1 MTRRLSSSTHR
12 PTASVAHTLKSM
24 AALILSTVSVLLL
37 AACASGPAA
46 AHGRIAVDARTM
58 AQAAADEQRRELEE
72 MRNVNADARRNALQ
86 LQRHID
92 TLQAEVIDRGL
103 LLTLDDA
110 QFSGNSARLN
120 NGGSARLD
128 QLASFLDDYPY
139 RSAQI
144 ESSAACKASVGY
156 DALLSQRRAVAV
168 ASYLVQR
175 GIAATRLSAR
185 TKENASEDDE
195 DCDAPAL
202 HRNRQVMVI
211 IEDVL
216 TSAR

>member
-1 MTRRLSSSTHR
+1 MEALNLATGRARAAIRL
-12 PTASVAHTLKSM
+12 A
-24 AALILSTVSVLLL
+24 SVLLL
-37 AACASGPAA
+37 AACASAPAA
-46 AHGRIAVDARTM
+46 AQAGIVVDARTM

-92 TLQAEVIDRGL
+92 ALQAEVVDRGL

-110 QFSGNSARLN
+110 QFAGNSARLN

-144 ESSAACKASVGY
+144 ESSAACTASAGY

-168 ASYLVQR
+168 ESYLTRQGV
-175 GIAATRLSAR
+175 AATRLSTR
-185 TKENASEDDE
+185 TKESASDDE
-195 DCDAPAL
+195 DCDPPAL
-202 HRNRQVMVI
+202 HRNRQVIVI

>member
-1 MTRRLSSSTHR
+1 M
-12 PTASVAHTLKSM
+12 
-24 AALILSTVSVLLL
+24 LLL
-37 AACASGPAA
+37 VACASASGAVP
-46 AHGRIAVDARTM
+46 GRIVVDARTM
-58 AQAAADEQRRELEE
+58 AQAAADEQKRELEE
-72 MRNVNADARRNALQ
+72 MRNVNADARQNVLR
-86 LQRHID
+86 LQRYID
-92 TLQAEVIDRGL
+92 VLQAEVIDRGL

-110 QFSGNSARLN
+110 QFAGNSARLN

-144 ESSAACKASVGY
+144 ESSAVCKASVGY
-156 DALLSQRRAVAV
+156 DALLSQRRAMAV
-168 ASYLVQR
+168 TSHLLQR

-185 TKENASEDDE
+185 TKESAPDAE
-195 DCDAPAL
+195 DCDPPAL

>member
-1 MTRRLSSSTHR
+1 MEAFNLSTGR
-12 PTASVAHTLKSM
+12 GR
-24 AALILSTVSVLLL
+24 AALRLASVLLF
-37 AACASGPAA
+37 AACASGAPA
-46 AHGRIAVDARTM
+46 AHGRIVVDARTM

-86 LQRHID
+86 LQQHID
-92 TLQAEVIDRGL
+92 ALQAEVIDRGL

-110 QFSGNSARLN
+110 QFSGNSARLS
-120 NGGSARLD
+120 NGGSTRLD
-128 QLASFLDDYPY
+128 QLVSFLDDYPY

-144 ESSAACKASVGY
+144 ESSAACKASAGY

-168 ASYLVQR
+168 ASYLTQR
-175 GIAATRLSAR
+175 GVAAARLSTR
-185 TKENASEDDE
+185 SKESSLEDE
-195 DCDAPAL
+195 DCDPPAL

-211 IEDVL
+211 IADVL

>member
-1 MTRRLSSSTHR
+1 
-12 PTASVAHTLKSM
+12 
-24 AALILSTVSVLLL
+24 VLLL
-37 AACASGPAA
+37 APCASAPAA
-46 AHGRIAVDARTM
+46 AQARIVVDARTM
-58 AQAAADEQRRELEE
+58 TQAAADEQRRQLEE
-72 MRNVNADARRNALQ
+72 MRNVNADARQNALQ
-86 LQRHID
+86 MQRHID
-92 TLQAEVIDRGL
+92 ELQAEVIERGL

-110 QFSGNSARLN
+110 QFAGNSARLN

-128 QLASFLDDYPY
+128 QLASFLADYPY

-144 ESSAACKASVGY
+144 ESSAVCRASVGY

-168 ASYLVQR
+168 AGYLIER
-175 GIAATRLSAR
+175 GIAAARLSTR
-185 TKENASEDDE
+185 TKDSASDDE
-195 DCDAPAL
+195 VCDAPAL

>member
-1 MTRRLSSSTHR
+1 
-12 PTASVAHTLKSM
+12 VE
-24 AALILSTVSVLLL
+24 ALNLSTGRARAAIRLASVLLL
-37 AACASGPAA
+37 AACASAPAA
-46 AHGRIAVDARTM
+46 AQGRIVVDARTM

-72 MRNVNADARRNALQ
+72 MRNVNADARRNVLQ

-92 TLQAEVIDRGL
+92 ALQAEVIDRGL
-103 LLTLDDA
+103 LLMLDDT
-110 QFSGNSARLN
+110 QFAGNSARLN

-144 ESSAACKASVGY
+144 ESSAACKASAGY

-168 ASYLVQR
+168 ASYLTQR
-175 GIAATRLSAR
+175 GIAAARLSTR
-185 TKENASEDDE
+185 TKESASDDE

>member
-1 MTRRLSSSTHR
+1 
-12 PTASVAHTLKSM
+12 
-24 AALILSTVSVLLL
+24 VLLL
-37 AACASGPAA
+37 ATCASAPTAPQA
-46 AHGRIAVDARTM
+46 RIAVDARTM

-72 MRNVNADARRNALQ
+72 MRNVNADARPNALQ

-92 TLQAEVIDRGL
+92 VLEAEVIDRGL
-103 LLTLDDA
+103 LLTLDDT
-110 QFSGNSARLN
+110 QFAGNSARLN

-144 ESSAACKASVGY
+144 ESSAACTASAGY

-168 ASYLVQR
+168 ASYLTQR
-175 GIAATRLSAR
+175 GIAAARVSIR
-185 TKENASEDDE
+185 TKESASDDA

-216 TSAR
+216 TAAR

>member
-1 MTRRLSSSTHR
+1 M
-12 PTASVAHTLKSM
+12 
-24 AALILSTVSVLLL
+24 
-37 AACASGPAA
+37 
-46 AHGRIAVDARTM
+46 VDARTM
-58 AQAAADEQRRELEE
+58 AQAAADGQKRELEE

-86 LQRHID
+86 LQQHID
-92 TLQAEVIDRGL
+92 ALQAEVIDRGL

-110 QFSGNSARLN
+110 QFSGNSARLS

-128 QLASFLDDYPY
+128 QLISFLDDYPF
-139 RSAQI
+139 RGAQI
-144 ESSAACKASVGY
+144 ESSAACKASAGY

-168 ASYLVQR
+168 ASYLTER
-175 GIAATRLSAR
+175 GVAAARLSTR
-185 TKENASEDDE
+185 SKESSSEDE

-202 HRNRQVMVI
+202 HRSRQVMII

>member
-1 MTRRLSSSTHR
+1 
-12 PTASVAHTLKSM
+12 
-24 AALILSTVSVLLL
+24 
-37 AACASGPAA
+37 
-46 AHGRIAVDARTM
+46 M

-72 MRNVNADARRNALQ
+72 MRNVNADARQNV

-92 TLQAEVIDRGL
+92 ALQAEVIDRGL
-103 LLTLDDA
+103 LLTLDDT
-110 QFSGNSARLN
+110 QFAGNSARLN
-120 NGGSARLD
+120 NGGSTRLD

-144 ESSAACKASVGY
+144 ESSAACRASVGY
-156 DALLSQRRAVAV
+156 DALLSQRRAVVV
-168 ASYLVQR
+168 ASYLTQR
-175 GIAATRLSAR
+175 GIAAARLSTR
-185 TKENASEDDE
+185 TQESASDDD

-202 HRNRQVMVI
+202 HRNRQVIVI

>member
-1 MTRRLSSSTHR
+1 
-12 PTASVAHTLKSM
+12 VE
-24 AALILSTVSVLLL
+24 ALNLSTGRARAAIRLASVLLL
-37 AACASGPAA
+37 AACASAPAA
-46 AHGRIAVDARTM
+46 AQGRIVVDARTM

-72 MRNVNADARRNALQ
+72 MRNVNADARRNVLQ

-92 TLQAEVIDRGL
+92 ALQAEVIDRGL
-103 LLTLDDA
+103 LLMLDDT
-110 QFSGNSARLN
+110 QFAGNSARLN

-144 ESSAACKASVGY
+144 ESSAACKASAGY

-168 ASYLVQR
+168 ASYLTQR
-175 GIAATRLSAR
+175 GIAAARLSTR
-185 TKENASEDDE
+185 TKESASDDE

-202 HRNRQVMVI
+202 NRNRQVMVI

>member
-1 MTRRLSSSTHR
+1 MEALNLSTGPSC
-12 PTASVAHTLKSM
+12 
-24 AALILSTVSVLLL
+24 AALRLTAVLLL
-37 AACASGPAA
+37 AECVSASAA

-72 MRNVNADARRNALQ
+72 MRNVNADARRNVLQ

-92 TLQAEVIDRGL
+92 ALQAEVIDRGL

-110 QFSGNSARLN
+110 QFAGNSARLS
-120 NGGSARLD
+120 NGGSTLLD
-128 QLASFLDDYPY
+128 QLVSFLDDYPY

-144 ESSAACKASVGY
+144 ESSAACRASAGY

-168 ASYLVQR
+168 ASYLTER
-175 GIAATRLSAR
+175 GVAAARVSTRS
-185 TKENASEDDE
+185 KQSSSEHE
-195 DCDAPAL
+195 DCDPTAL
-202 HRNRQVMVI
+202 HSNRQVIVI
-211 IEDVL
+211 IDDVL